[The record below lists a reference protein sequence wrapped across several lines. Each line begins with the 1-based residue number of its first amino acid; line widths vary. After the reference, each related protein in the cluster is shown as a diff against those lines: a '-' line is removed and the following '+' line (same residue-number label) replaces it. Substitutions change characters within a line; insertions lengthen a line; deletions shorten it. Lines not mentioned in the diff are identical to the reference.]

1 MSLVSQTSPQAAPSR
16 MERMRRI
23 VLPVAGIGLVA
34 ALAPFAGG
42 LVRAANRGRLHAPD
56 WGLLAAQPL
65 VIQLHLGAALA
76 ALVIGAL
83 LMLGRKGVTF
93 HRRAGWLWVGAMAIV
108 AGSSI
113 FITGVSGDRWSF
125 IHMFTGWTL
134 IALPLAVIAARRHD
148 VKQHRRFMMGLF
160 YGGLIIAGALTFIP
174 GRTLWNVFFA

>member
-1 MSLVSQTSPQAAPSR
+1 MARL
-16 MERMRRI
+16 RRI

-34 ALAPFAGG
+34 ALTPFASG
-42 LVRAANRGRLHAPD
+42 LVRAASRGRLHAPD

-83 LMLGRKGVTF
+83 LMLRRKGVTF
-93 HRRAGWLWVGAMAIV
+93 HRRAGWLWVGVMAIV

-113 FITGVSGDRWSF
+113 FITGVNGDRWSF
-125 IHMFTGWTL
+125 IHMFTGWTF

-148 VKQHRRFMMGLF
+148 VKQHRRFMMGMF
-160 YGGLIIAGALTFIP
+160 YGGLIIAGGLTFIP
-174 GRTLWNVFFA
+174 GRTMWNVFFA